1 MFLDLSLHFRI
12 AFTVLS
18 RGNAVMF
25 TENAREIDRVSVTYR
40 QGDFVKR
47 QGGALD
53 QPPRAVDALRLA
65 PGVNRLPQLIF

>member
-12 AFTVLS
+12 AFTVLR

-40 QGDFVKR
+40 QGDFVKPVGEVLWISHLARLMRCASR
-47 QGGALD
+47 QA
-53 QPPRAVDALRLA
+53 
-65 PGVNRLPQLIF
+65 